1 MSYSSYESIASNFT
15 VLSTQAHAIANTFRS
30 GTTVLS
36 VRINT
41 QRNLVGKVVGVEAGV
56 LPFTEDSFSVQLGT
70 TAGLFP
76 VDTSNS
82 NAGVALVARTAA
94 ALSASRAE
102 IRILNAGC

>member
-15 VLSTQAHAIANTFRS
+15 VFSTQAHAIANTFRS

-41 QRNLVGKVVGVEAGV
+41 QRNLVGKVAGMEADV

-94 ALSASRAE
+94 ALSEFHAE
-102 IRILNAGC
+102 IGIPSARC